1 MRLTEQKQIYLDAY
15 AESYDALQ
23 RYEIKSVNSEILYN

>member
-1 MRLTEQKQIYLDAY
+1 MRLTEQKQIYLDTC

-23 RYEIKSVNSEILYN
+23 RYEIKSIDSKILYN

>member
-1 MRLTEQKQIYLDAY
+1 MRLTKWKQIYLDVY

-23 RYEIKSVNSEILYN
+23 RYEIKSVDLEMLYN